1 MWATRRENGG
11 KGKSRQDLIPSSAAA
26 ELTVIRTTSAA
37 ALFVC
42 HMSYMGY
49 KKTTLHPFDK
59 KKKRERTSLSPQ

>member
-26 ELTVIRTTSAA
+26 ELSVIRTTSAA

-42 HMSYMGY
+42 HISYMGWFSS
-49 KKTTLHPFDK
+49 KKQQQKTHTA
-59 KKKRERTSLSPQ
+59 SI